1 MTKTMKIPLPA
12 KIVLTI
18 VLGGG
23 AILLVTNAYFAGSAM
38 PFAFFMLT
46 LASVILVVLRVG
58 RSWLDLVFL
67 IVAAAVLAIISAW
80 HFHYQPNWESCVSFL
95 GLGSLLVLGLRAVW
109 SEGEKQ
115 KLLALAFA
123 PSFLFAAFMVFA
135 GVVLDLTQIWHP
147 KTLDLYLF
155 SFDASLHVQFAF
167 LLGQAY
173 AMWPWFKVLGLA
185 LYIALPVPIAMV
197 YAGQLVRSKDKT
209 FPAMTAFL
217 ITGPIGIFFYNLF
230 PALGPVHIFQQGFPW
245 HPLTTAEASHLFLEP
260 IAVKGVQNAIPS
272 LHMSWVLLAW
282 WYSRGL
288 SAVERGIALTF
299 VVFTAFATLGTG
311 EHYFI
316 DLIVAYPFSV
326 MMQSLCAFS
335 LRWNQRN
342 RVTAALYGLLTTLAW
357 FVALRYAPKLFWASL
372 FVPWTCCVVTVV
384 SALLFHWRLEA
395 AADAVVRQ
403 PSQSAAEM
411 AVALS

>member
-1 MTKTMKIPLPA
+1 MKIPLPA
-12 KIVLTI
+12 KILLTVI
-18 VLGGG
+18 LVGG
-23 AILLVTNAYFAGSAM
+23 AILLVTNAYFAGTAM

-46 LASVILVVLRVG
+46 LASVILVLFRVG

-67 IVAAAVLAIISAW
+67 TVAAALLAIISAW

-95 GLGSLLVLGLRAVW
+95 GLGSLLVLGIRAVW
-109 SEGEKQ
+109 PEGEKQ

-135 GVVLDLTQIWHP
+135 GVVLDRTQIWHP

-155 SFDASLHVQFAF
+155 SFDASLHLQFAF

-173 AMWPWFKVLGLA
+173 AMWPWFKVIGLA
-185 LYIALPVPIAMV
+185 LYIALPIPIAMV
-197 YAGQLVRSKDKT
+197 YAGQLLRGKAEA
-209 FPAMTAFL
+209 FPGMTAFL
-217 ITGPIGIFFYNLF
+217 ITGPIGMLFYNLF
-230 PALGPVHIFQQGFPW
+230 PALGPIHIFHQGFPW
-245 HPLTTAEASHLFLEP
+245 HPLTTAEASHLLLEP

-316 DLIVAYPFSV
+316 DLVVAYPFSV
-326 MMQSLCAFS
+326 MIQSLCAFS
-335 LRWNQRN
+335 LRWNQRE
-342 RVTAALYGLLTTLAW
+342 RVTSALYGLLTTLLW
-357 FVALRYAPKLFWASL
+357 FMALRYAPKLFWTSPL
-372 FVPWTCCVVTVV
+372 LPWTLCIVTVA
-384 SALLFHWRLEA
+384 SALFLHRRLEA
-395 AADAVVRQ
+395 AADAVARQ
-403 PSQSAAEM
+403 PSQSPAEM

>member
-1 MTKTMKIPLPA
+1 MKIPLPA
-12 KIVLTI
+12 KILLTI
-18 VLGGG
+18 ALCGG

-38 PFAFFMLT
+38 PFVFFMLT
-46 LASVILVVLRVG
+46 LASVILVLLLVG
-58 RSWLDLVFL
+58 RSWLDLAFL
-67 IVAAAVLAIISAW
+67 TVAAAVLGVISAW

-109 SEGEKQ
+109 SEGETQ

-135 GVVLDLTQIWHP
+135 GVVLDRTQIWHP

-155 SFDASLHVQFAF
+155 SFDASLHLQLAF

-173 AMWPWFKVLGLA
+173 AMWPWFKVIGLTI
-185 LYIALPVPIAMV
+185 YIALPIPIAMV
-197 YAGQLVRSKDKT
+197 YAGQLLRGKEKA
-209 FPAMTAFL
+209 FPGMTAFL
-217 ITGPIGIFFYNLF
+217 ITGPIGILFYNLF

-245 HPLTTAEASHLFLEP
+245 HPLTTAEASHLFLEA

-272 LHMSWVLLAW
+272 LHISWVLLAW

-288 SAVERGIALTF
+288 SAVERSIALTF

-311 EHYFI
+311 EHYFV
-316 DLIVAYPFSV
+316 DLVVAYPFSV
-326 MMQSLCAFS
+326 MIQALCAFS
-335 LRWNQRN
+335 LRWNQRE
-342 RVTAALYGLLTTLAW
+342 RVTSALYGLLTTLAW
-357 FVALRYAPKLFWASL
+357 FVALRYAPKLFWTSPIVPWACCAATVASAL
-372 FVPWTCCVVTVV
+372 FV
-384 SALLFHWRLEA
+384 HWRLEA

-403 PSQSAAEM
+403 PSQSPAEM